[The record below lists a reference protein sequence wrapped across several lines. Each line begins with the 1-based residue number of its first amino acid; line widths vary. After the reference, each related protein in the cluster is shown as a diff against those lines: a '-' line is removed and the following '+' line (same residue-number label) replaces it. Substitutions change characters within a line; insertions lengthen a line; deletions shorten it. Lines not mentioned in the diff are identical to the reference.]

1 MISCL
6 QIEGL
11 TKSYGDRLLFGDV
24 TFGVY
29 EGDKIG
35 IIARNGTGKSTLLS
49 IIAGKEDK
57 DSGNIVFRNGIRVG
71 YLPQLPEIDSE
82 LTPMQYMDQSPH
94 RDEEDWSFHDRCAA
108 MLGQTGVKDIDRP
121 MGQMSG
127 GQVKRVALAR
137 TLIDSP
143 DILILDEPTNH
154 LDIEVI
160 EWLENYLS
168 RQRVTLL
175 MVTHDRYF
183 LDKVCNKIIEIDD
196 RTIYT
201 YEGNYDYY
209 LQKRQERREAYDAET
224 AKVKNLLRTELE
236 WMRRQPQARGSKA
249 KYRIDNFYELEKR
262 AADTRREN
270 GNVNLDIKG
279 GYIGNKIFEARNL
292 SKRFGEKCILKDWSY
307 DFARYDK
314 VGVVGPNGIG
324 KTTFI
329 RLLMGLL
336 APDSGKIDVGST
348 VRWGYY
354 SQEGMNLDENK
365 RIIDVVR
372 EVAEEVR
379 LSEGGS
385 VSASQFLNRFLF
397 NPSDQQKFV
406 GTLSGGEKRRLY
418 LALVLMR
425 NPNFLVLDEPTNDL
439 DIATL
444 AVLEDYL
451 AEFKGCVIAVSHDR
465 FFLDRF
471 ANHLF
476 VLEPDGKILD
486 FPGDYSTYR
495 HCVRQREKEKSQNS
509 PETLA
514 PPKVK
519 QHDRASKRKLT
530 FKEVNEMKALEE
542 ELPRLEEEKGNLEIT
557 MSSGNMNAEEITAAA
572 QRMKIL
578 IEEIDLKE
586 LRLLELMEIADTN
599 CT

>member
-1 MISCL
+1 MVSCV

-11 TKSYGDRLLFGDV
+11 TKSFGDRLLFADV

-35 IIARNGTGKSTLLS
+35 VIARNGTGKSTMLR
-49 IIAGKEDK
+49 IIAGKEDR
-57 DSGNIVFRNGIRVG
+57 DSGNVVFRSGLRVG
-71 YLPQLPEIDSE
+71 YLEQTPQIEPET
-82 LTPMQYMDQSPH
+82 TPLQYMEALPH
-94 RDEEDWSFHDRCAA
+94 REEDDWTFRDRAA
-108 MLGQTGVKDIDRP
+108 SMLGQVGVHELDKP

-137 TLIDSP
+137 VLMGNP
-143 DILILDEPTNH
+143 DLLMLDEPTNH

-168 RQRVTLL
+168 RQRVALL

-196 RTIYT
+196 RTTYT
-201 YEGNYDYY
+201 YKGNYDYY
-209 LQKRQERREAYDAET
+209 LQKRQERRDAYDAET
-224 AKVKNLLRTELE
+224 AKVKNLLRGELE

-249 KYRIDNFYELEKR
+249 KYRIDNFHELERR
-262 AADTRREN
+262 ASQANAEAR
-270 GNVNLDIKG
+270 NVSLDMKG
-279 GYIGNKIFEARNL
+279 GYIGSKIFEARGL
-292 SKRFGEKCILKDWSY
+292 SKSFGDKCVLRDWSY

-336 APDSGKIDVGST
+336 HPDSGTIDVGTT

-354 SQEGMNLDENK
+354 SQQGMQLDDNK

-372 EVAEEVR
+372 DVADEVK
-379 LSEGGS
+379 LSGAGS
-385 VSASQFLNRFLF
+385 VSASQFLCRFLF
-397 NPSDQQKFV
+397 DPADQQKFI

-451 AEFKGCVIAVSHDR
+451 TEFKGCVIAVSHDR

-471 ANHLF
+471 ASHLF
-476 VLEPDGKILD
+476 VLEPGGNVMD
-486 FPGDYSTYR
+486 FPGNYSTYR
-495 HCVRQREKEKSQNS
+495 HCVQQREKERKAAEASTR
-509 PETLA
+509 PETETPQRQRREA
-514 PPKVK
+514 AE
-519 QHDRASKRKLT
+519 RRRLT
-530 FKEVNEMKALEE
+530 FKERKEMEALED
-542 ELPRLEEEKGNLEIT
+542 ELPRLEEEKAQLEAD
-557 MSSGNMNAEEITAAA
+557 MSSGMMKPDEIAEAGRRIAV
-572 QRMKIL
+572 L
-578 IEEIDLKE
+578 IEEIDTKE
-586 LRLLELMEIADTN
+586 LRLLELMEYDA
-599 CT
+599 

>member
-1 MISCL
+1 MVSCV

-11 TKSYGDRLLFGDV
+11 TKSFGDRLLFADV

-35 IIARNGTGKSTLLS
+35 VIARNGSGKSTMLR
-49 IIAGKEDK
+49 IIAGKEDR
-57 DSGNIVFRNGIRVG
+57 DSGNVVFRSGLRVG
-71 YLPQLPEIDSE
+71 YLEQTPQIEPET
-82 LTPMQYMDQSPH
+82 TPLQYMEALPH
-94 RDEEDWSFHDRCAA
+94 REEDDWTFRDRAA
-108 MLGQTGVKDIDRP
+108 SMLGQVGVHELDKP

-137 TLIDSP
+137 VLMGNP
-143 DILILDEPTNH
+143 DLLMLDEPTNH

-168 RQRVTLL
+168 RQRVALL

-196 RTIYT
+196 RTTYT
-201 YEGNYDYY
+201 YKGNYDYY
-209 LQKRQERREAYDAET
+209 LQKRQERRDAYDAET
-224 AKVKNLLRTELE
+224 AKVKNLLRGELE

-249 KYRIDNFYELEKR
+249 KYRIDNFHELERR
-262 AADTRREN
+262 ASQVNAESR
-270 GNVNLDIKG
+270 NVSLDMKG
-279 GYIGNKIFEARNL
+279 GYIGSKIFEARGL
-292 SKRFGEKCILKDWSY
+292 SKSFGDKCVLRDWSY

-336 APDSGKIDVGST
+336 QPDSGTIDVGTT

-354 SQEGMNLDENK
+354 SQQGMQLDDNK

-372 EVAEEVR
+372 DVADEVK
-379 LSEGGS
+379 LSGAGS
-385 VSASQFLNRFLF
+385 VSASQFLCRFLF
-397 NPSDQQKFV
+397 DPADQQKFI

-451 AEFKGCVIAVSHDR
+451 TEFKGCVIAVSHDR

-471 ANHLF
+471 ASHLF
-476 VLEPDGKILD
+476 VFEPGGNVMD

-495 HCVRQREKEKSQNS
+495 HCVQQREKERKAAEASS
-509 PETLA
+509 RPEPETPQRQRREA
-514 PPKVK
+514 AE
-519 QHDRASKRKLT
+519 RRRLT
-530 FKEVNEMKALEE
+530 FKERKEMEALED
-542 ELPRLEEEKGNLEIT
+542 ELPRLEEEKAQLEAD
-557 MSSGNMNAEEITAAA
+557 MSSGTMKPDEIAEAGRRIAV
-572 QRMKIL
+572 L
-578 IEEIDLKE
+578 IGEIDTKE
-586 LRLLELMEIADTN
+586 LRLLELMEYDA
-599 CT
+599 

>member
-1 MISCL
+1 MVSCV

-11 TKSYGDRLLFGDV
+11 TKSFGDRLLFADV

-35 IIARNGTGKSTLLS
+35 VIARNGTGKSTMLR
-49 IIAGKEDK
+49 IIAGKEDR
-57 DSGNIVFRNGIRVG
+57 DSGNVVFRSGLRVG
-71 YLPQLPEIDSE
+71 YLEQTPQIEPETTS
-82 LTPMQYMDQSPH
+82 LQYMEALPH
-94 RDEEDWSFHDRCAA
+94 REEDDWTFRDRAA
-108 MLGQTGVKDIDRP
+108 SMLGQVGVHELDKP
-121 MGQMSG
+121 MGHMSG

-137 TLIDSP
+137 VLMGNP
-143 DILILDEPTNH
+143 DLLMLDEPTNH

-168 RQRVTLL
+168 RQRVALL

-196 RTIYT
+196 RTTYT
-201 YEGNYDYY
+201 YKGNYDYY
-209 LQKRQERREAYDAET
+209 LQKRQERRDAYDAET
-224 AKVKNLLRTELE
+224 AKVKNLLRGELE

-249 KYRIDNFYELEKR
+249 KYRIDNFHELERR
-262 AADTRREN
+262 ASQANAEAR
-270 GNVNLDIKG
+270 NVSLDMKG
-279 GYIGNKIFEARNL
+279 GYIGSKIFEARGL
-292 SKRFGEKCILKDWSY
+292 SKSFGDKCVLRDWSY

-336 APDSGKIDVGST
+336 QPDSGTIDVGTT

-354 SQEGMNLDENK
+354 SQQGMQLDDNK

-372 EVAEEVR
+372 DVADEVK
-379 LSEGGS
+379 LSGAGS
-385 VSASQFLNRFLF
+385 VSASQFLCRFLF
-397 NPSDQQKFV
+397 DPADQQKFI

-451 AEFKGCVIAVSHDR
+451 TEFKGCVIAVSHDR

-471 ANHLF
+471 ASHLF
-476 VLEPDGKILD
+476 VLEPGGNVMD

-495 HCVRQREKEKSQNS
+495 HCVQQREKERKAAEASS
-509 PETLA
+509 RPETETPQRQRREA
-514 PPKVK
+514 AE
-519 QHDRASKRKLT
+519 RRRLT
-530 FKEVNEMKALEE
+530 FKERKEMEALED
-542 ELPRLEEEKGNLEIT
+542 ELPRLEEEKSRLET
-557 MSSGNMNAEEITAAA
+557 DMSSGSMKPDEIAEAGRRIAV
-572 QRMKIL
+572 L
-578 IEEIDLKE
+578 IEEIDTKE
-586 LRLLELMEIADTN
+586 LRLLELMECDA
-599 CT
+599 

>member
-1 MISCL
+1 MVSCV

-11 TKSYGDRLLFGDV
+11 TKSFGDRLLFGDV

-35 IIARNGTGKSTLLS
+35 VIARNGTGKSTLLR
-49 IIAGKEDK
+49 IIAGKEDR
-57 DSGNIVFRNGIRVG
+57 DSGNVVFRNGLRVG
-71 YLPQLPEIDSE
+71 YLEQTPEIE
-82 LTPMQYMDQSPH
+82 PAMTPMQYMESVPH
-94 RDEEDWSFHDRCAA
+94 REEDDWTFRDRAA
-108 MLGQTGVKDIDRP
+108 SMLGQVGVTDHDKP
-121 MGQMSG
+121 MGKMSG

-137 TLIDSP
+137 VLMGNP
-143 DILILDEPTNH
+143 DLLMLDEPTNH

-168 RQRVTLL
+168 RQRVALL

-196 RTIYT
+196 RTTYT
-201 YEGNYDYY
+201 YKGNYDYY

-224 AKVKNLLRTELE
+224 AKVKNLLRGELE

-249 KYRIDNFYELEKR
+249 KYRIDNFHELERR
-262 AADTRREN
+262 ASQANTEAR
-270 GNVNLDIKG
+270 NVALDMKG
-279 GYIGNKIFEARNL
+279 GYIGSKIFEARGL
-292 SKRFGEKCILKDWSY
+292 SKSFGDKCVLRDWSY

-336 APDSGKIDVGST
+336 APDSGTIDVGTT

-354 SQEGMNLDENK
+354 SQQGMNLDDNK

-372 EVAEEVR
+372 DVADEVK
-379 LSEGGS
+379 LSGAGS
-385 VSASQFLNRFLF
+385 VSASQFLCRFLF
-397 NPSDQQKFV
+397 DPADQQKFI

-471 ANHLF
+471 ASHLF
-476 VLEPDGKILD
+476 VLQEGGGVMD

-495 HCVRQREKEKSQNS
+495 HCVQQREKERKAAEASAR
-509 PETLA
+509 PETDTSSR
-514 PPKVK
+514 
-519 QHDRASKRKLT
+519 QRRDTSSRRRLT
-530 FKEVNEMKALEE
+530 FKERKEMEALEE
-542 ELPRLEEEKGNLEIT
+542 ELPRLEQERTQLET
-557 MSSGNMNAEEITAAA
+557 RMSSGEMTPDEIADAGRRIA
-572 QRMKIL
+572 VL
-578 IEEIDLKE
+578 IDEIDTKE
-586 LRLLELMEIADTN
+586 MRLLELMEFDP
-599 CT
+599 

>member
-1 MISCL
+1 MVSCV

-35 IIARNGTGKSTLLS
+35 VIARNGTGKSTLLR
-49 IIAGKEDK
+49 IISGREEA
-57 DSGNIVFRNGIRVG
+57 DSGSVVFRDGLRVG
-71 YLPQLPEIDSE
+71 YLEQ
-82 LTPMQYMDQSPH
+82 TPDIAPHQTAIQYIESHPH
-94 RDEEDWSFHDRCAA
+94 RDEEDWSFHDRAISL
-108 MLGQTGVKDIDRP
+108 LGSLGVTEFNKP
-121 MGQMSG
+121 LGQMSG

-137 TLIDSP
+137 VLLDNP
-143 DILILDEPTNH
+143 DLLILDEPTNH

-168 RQRVTLL
+168 RQRVALL

-183 LDKVCNKIIEIDD
+183 LDNVCNKIIEIDD
-196 RTIYT
+196 WTIYT
-201 YEGNYDYY
+201 YKGNYDYY

-262 AADTRREN
+262 AS
-270 GNVNLDIKG
+270 NVRAEQRNVSLDIKG
-279 GYIGNKIFEARNL
+279 GYIGSKIFEARNL
-292 SKRFGEKCILKDWSY
+292 SKSFGNNCILKDWSY

-329 RLLMGLL
+329 RLLMGNLD
-336 APDSGKIDVGST
+336 ADSGTIDVGST

-354 SQEGMNLDENK
+354 SQQGMQLDDNK

-372 EVAEEVR
+372 DVAEEVR
-379 LSEGGS
+379 ISEGGT

-397 NPSDQQKFV
+397 SPADQQKFV
-406 GTLSGGEKRRLY
+406 GKLSGGEKRRLY

-439 DIATL
+439 DITTL
-444 AVLEDYL
+444 SVLEDYL
-451 AEFKGCVIAVSHDR
+451 ADFKGCVIAVSHDR

-471 ANHLF
+471 ASHLF
-476 VLEPDGKILD
+476 VIQPGGEVLD

-495 HCVRQREKEKSQNS
+495 HCVRQQEKEQKN
-509 PETLA
+509 A
-514 PPKVK
+514 
-519 QHDRASKRKLT
+519 DASKAAKDTSSKPRKEKEERRKLT
-530 FKEVNEMKALEE
+530 FKEGKEKEQLEKELPLLEVEKKELEE
-542 ELPRLEEEKGNLEIT
+542 K
-557 MSSGNMNAEEITAAA
+557 MSSGTMTPEEITEAAKRVA
-572 QRMKIL
+572 EL
-578 IEEIDLKE
+578 IETIDEKE
-586 LRLLELMEIADTN
+586 LRLLELMELA
-599 CT
+599 

>member
-1 MISCL
+1 MVSCV

-11 TKSYGDRLLFGDV
+11 TKSFGDRLLFADV

-35 IIARNGTGKSTLLS
+35 VIARNGTGKSTMLR
-49 IIAGKEDK
+49 IIAGKEDR
-57 DSGNIVFRNGIRVG
+57 DSGNVVFRSGLRVG
-71 YLPQLPEIDSE
+71 YLEQTPQIEPET
-82 LTPMQYMDQSPH
+82 TPLQYMEALPH
-94 RDEEDWSFHDRCAA
+94 REEDDWTFRDRAA
-108 MLGQTGVKDIDRP
+108 SMLGQVGVHELDKP

-137 TLIDSP
+137 VLMGNP
-143 DILILDEPTNH
+143 DLLMLDEPTNH

-168 RQRVTLL
+168 RQRVALL

-196 RTIYT
+196 RTTYT
-201 YEGNYDYY
+201 YKGNYDYY
-209 LQKRQERREAYDAET
+209 LQKRQERRDAYDAET
-224 AKVKNLLRTELE
+224 AKVKNLLCGELE

-249 KYRIDNFYELEKR
+249 KYRIDNFHELERR
-262 AADTRREN
+262 ASQVNAESR
-270 GNVNLDIKG
+270 NVSLDMKG
-279 GYIGNKIFEARNL
+279 GYIGSKIFEARRL
-292 SKRFGEKCILKDWSY
+292 SKSFGDKCVLRDWSY

-336 APDSGKIDVGST
+336 QPDSGTIDVGTT

-354 SQEGMNLDENK
+354 SQQGMQLDDNK

-372 EVAEEVR
+372 DVADEVK
-379 LSEGGS
+379 LSGAGC
-385 VSASQFLNRFLF
+385 VSASQFLCRFLF
-397 NPSDQQKFV
+397 DPADQQKFI

-451 AEFKGCVIAVSHDR
+451 TEFKGCVIAVSHDR

-471 ANHLF
+471 ASHLF
-476 VLEPDGKILD
+476 VLEPGGNVMD

-495 HCVRQREKEKSQNS
+495 HCVQQREKERKAAEASTR
-509 PETLA
+509 PETETPQRQRREA
-514 PPKVK
+514 AE
-519 QHDRASKRKLT
+519 RRRLT
-530 FKEVNEMKALEE
+530 FKERKEMEALED
-542 ELPRLEEEKGNLEIT
+542 ELPRLEEEKAQLEAD
-557 MSSGNMNAEEITAAA
+557 MSSGMMKPDEIAEAGRRIAV
-572 QRMKIL
+572 L
-578 IEEIDLKE
+578 IEEIDTKE
-586 LRLLELMEIADTN
+586 LRLLELMEYDA
-599 CT
+599 

>member
-1 MISCL
+1 MVSCV

-11 TKSYGDRLLFGDV
+11 TKSFGDRLLFADV

-35 IIARNGTGKSTLLS
+35 VIARNGTGKSTMLR
-49 IIAGKEDK
+49 IIAGKEDR
-57 DSGNIVFRNGIRVG
+57 DSGNVVFRSGLRVG
-71 YLPQLPEIDSE
+71 YLEQTPQIEPET
-82 LTPMQYMDQSPH
+82 TPLQYMEALPH
-94 RDEEDWSFHDRCAA
+94 REEDDWTFRDRAA
-108 MLGQTGVKDIDRP
+108 SMLGQVGVHELDKP

-137 TLIDSP
+137 VLMGNP
-143 DILILDEPTNH
+143 DLLMLDEPTNH

-168 RQRVTLL
+168 RQRVALL

-196 RTIYT
+196 RTTYT
-201 YEGNYDYY
+201 YKGNYDYY
-209 LQKRQERREAYDAET
+209 LQKRQERRDAYDAET
-224 AKVKNLLRTELE
+224 AKVKNLLRGELE

-249 KYRIDNFYELEKR
+249 KYRIDNFHELERR
-262 AADTRREN
+262 ASQANAEAR
-270 GNVNLDIKG
+270 NVALDMKG
-279 GYIGNKIFEARNL
+279 GYIGSKIFEARGL
-292 SKRFGEKCILKDWSY
+292 SKSFGDKCVLRDWSY

-336 APDSGKIDVGST
+336 QPDSGTIDVGTT

-354 SQEGMNLDENK
+354 SQQGMQLDDNK

-372 EVAEEVR
+372 DVADEVK
-379 LSEGGS
+379 LSGAGS
-385 VSASQFLNRFLF
+385 VSASQFLCRFLF
-397 NPSDQQKFV
+397 DPADQQKFI

-451 AEFKGCVIAVSHDR
+451 TEFKGCVIAVSHDR

-471 ANHLF
+471 ASHLF
-476 VLEPDGKILD
+476 VLEPGGNVMD

-495 HCVRQREKEKSQNS
+495 HCVQQREKERKAAEASS
-509 PETLA
+509 RPETETPQRQRREA
-514 PPKVK
+514 AE
-519 QHDRASKRKLT
+519 RRRLT
-530 FKEVNEMKALEE
+530 FKERKEMEALEE
-542 ELPRLEEEKGNLEIT
+542 ELPRLEDEKAQLEAD
-557 MSSGNMNAEEITAAA
+557 MSSGMMKPDEIAEAGRRIAV
-572 QRMKIL
+572 L
-578 IEEIDLKE
+578 IGEIDTKE
-586 LRLLELMEIADTN
+586 LRLLELMEYDA
-599 CT
+599 

>member
-1 MISCL
+1 MVSCV

-11 TKSYGDRLLFGDV
+11 TKSFGDRLLFADV

-35 IIARNGTGKSTLLS
+35 VIARNGTGKSTMLR
-49 IIAGKEDK
+49 IIAGKEDR
-57 DSGNIVFRNGIRVG
+57 DSGNVVFRSGLRVG
-71 YLPQLPEIDSE
+71 YLEQTPQIEPET
-82 LTPMQYMDQSPH
+82 TPLQYMEALPH
-94 RDEEDWSFHDRCAA
+94 REEDDWTFRDRAA
-108 MLGQTGVKDIDRP
+108 SMLGQVGVHELDKP

-137 TLIDSP
+137 VLMGNP
-143 DILILDEPTNH
+143 DLLMLDEPTNH

-168 RQRVTLL
+168 RQRVALL

-196 RTIYT
+196 RTTYT
-201 YEGNYDYY
+201 YKGNYDYY
-209 LQKRQERREAYDAET
+209 LQKRQERRDAYDAET
-224 AKVKNLLRTELE
+224 AKVKNLLRGELE

-249 KYRIDNFYELEKR
+249 KYRIDNFHELERR
-262 AADTRREN
+262 ASQANAEAR
-270 GNVNLDIKG
+270 NVALDMKG
-279 GYIGNKIFEARNL
+279 GYIGSKIFEARGL
-292 SKRFGEKCILKDWSY
+292 SKSFGDKCVLRDWSY

-336 APDSGKIDVGST
+336 QPDSGTIDVGTT

-354 SQEGMNLDENK
+354 SQQGMQLDDNK

-372 EVAEEVR
+372 DVADEVK
-379 LSEGGS
+379 LSGAGS
-385 VSASQFLNRFLF
+385 VSASQFLCRFLF
-397 NPSDQQKFV
+397 DPADQQKFI

-451 AEFKGCVIAVSHDR
+451 TEFNGCVIAVSHDR

-471 ANHLF
+471 ASHLF
-476 VLEPDGKILD
+476 VLEPGGNVMD

-495 HCVRQREKEKSQNS
+495 HCVQQREKERKAAEASS
-509 PETLA
+509 RPETETPQRQRREA
-514 PPKVK
+514 AE
-519 QHDRASKRKLT
+519 RRRLT
-530 FKEVNEMKALEE
+530 FKERKEMEALED
-542 ELPRLEEEKGNLEIT
+542 ELPRLEEEKAQLEAD
-557 MSSGNMNAEEITAAA
+557 MSSGTMKPDEIAEAGRRIAV
-572 QRMKIL
+572 L
-578 IEEIDLKE
+578 IEEIDTKE
-586 LRLLELMEIADTN
+586 LRLLELMEYDA
-599 CT
+599 